1 MKSRTVSKDKAK
13 TRKSRVTYKLG
24 LNQDRYRLDVYRSNK
39 YIYAQIVNKKGD
51 TLIGVT
57 SKSISKEKDEKGKI
71 DNSYKT
77 GKLIA
82 EKAKAKKIK
91 EVVFNRGS
99 YRYHGRVEAL
109 AKGARDGGL
118 KF

>member
-1 MKSRTVSKDKAK
+1 MKSRIEKKDKVRV
-13 TRKSRVTYKLG
+13 RKSRVAFKVSR
-24 LNQDRYRLDVYRSNK
+24 NINRYRLDVYRSNK
-39 YIYAQIVNKKGD
+39 YIYAQIVDNSGN

-57 SKSISKEKDEKGKI
+57 SRSVQGDTSKGKI
-71 DNSYKT
+71 DVSYKT

-99 YRYHGRVEAL
+99 YRYHGRVKAL
-109 AKGARDGGL
+109 ASGARDGGL